1 MEVKFFVP
9 MIPPTCT
16 QQEHQVRIHGGK
28 PQFYEPT
35 EVKAARSKLGDAV
48 GPYRPPVPMNGAVR
62 LMVKWCFPCGDSHDD
77 GEYRITK
84 PDTDNLQKML
94 KDVMESKHWTC
105 ERCGHRAEIV
115 HHKKHLNDTN
125 VNDPALALGWD
136 NLQALCIPCHNAAHG
151 CGSGVPDGFTF
162 DADGNLIKR
171 SR

>member
-28 PQFYEPT
+28 PQFYEPA
-35 EVKAARSKLGDAV
+35 EVKVTRSKLRDAV

-62 LMVKWCFPCGDSHDD
+62 LMVKWCFPCGDSHSD

-94 KDVMESKHWTC
+94 KDVMTQNHFWKDDAQVASEIC
-105 ERCGHRAEIV
+105 EKFWANVPGLYIAVEEIE
-115 HHKKHLNDTN
+115 T
-125 VNDPALALGWD
+125 
-136 NLQALCIPCHNAAHG
+136 
-151 CGSGVPDGFTF
+151 
-162 DADGNLIKR
+162 
-171 SR
+171 